1 MTYRDGTSE
10 PALRHT
16 ETRLREHLERAQA
29 DRGRRQRPVGGFD
42 SLYRPVTEPEWRVQ
56 ERLLMHRLV
65 NTLRA
70 ERDLAPV
77 PLHEIRLVEDALAG
91 RVDYTQRLVEVLARS
106 AHGLPDDLL
115 LPPDP
120 GAPEGEG
127 DGAWGDTYLS
137 LGATTRV
144 VVVMLVLAM
153 ILLGLLHLGRA
164 LLAA

>member
-1 MTYRDGTSE
+1 
-10 PALRHT
+10 
-16 ETRLREHLERAQA
+16 
-29 DRGRRQRPVGGFD
+29 
-42 SLYRPVTEPEWRVQ
+42 
-56 ERLLMHRLV
+56 MHRLV
-65 NTLRA
+65 NTHRA

-120 GAPEGEG
+120 GLAEDDA
-127 DGAWGDTYLS
+127 DGPWGDTYLS

-144 VVVMLVLAM
+144 VVVMLVLAAS
-153 ILLGLLHLGRA
+153 LLGVLYLGRA
-164 LLAA
+164 LLAP